1 MRRGVGSDCGG
12 ERAGAM
18 YSLIGSAKLNRLDP
32 ELYLRAVL
40 TRIADHP
47 VSRIDELLPWN
58 LRRLTSDPLFP
69 GRLDPLIRC
78 PPKNKRKPDDTL

>member
-32 ELYLRAVL
+32 DLYLRAVL
-40 TRIADHP
+40 RRITDHP

-58 LRRLTSDPLFP
+58 LAASLQIHSSRAA
-69 GRLDPLIRC
+69 
-78 PPKNKRKPDDTL
+78 